1 MASRQITPKGL
12 QELKQELEDLKSRK
26 GEIAE
31 KIKYAKEQGDLKEN
45 SEYQEALN
53 DMQFNERRVAELEDM
68 IRNSEVVEHTEK
80 SNYVTLGSRIKVKGA
95 VGEREFRI
103 VGASEADP
111 TEGKISN
118 ESPLGSAFMHRKAGE
133 EFEVETP
140 GGKSTYTILEI
151 LE

>member
-1 MASRQITPKGL
+1 MTPEGL
-12 QELKQELEDLKSRK
+12 QELKKELEQHKDRK

-31 KIKYAKEQGDLKEN
+31 KIKFAKEQGDLKEN

-53 DMQFNERRVAELEDM
+53 DMQFNERRIAELEDLV
-68 IRNSEVVEHTEK
+68 RNAEVIEHTEK
-80 SNYVTLGSRIKVKGA
+80 SNYVTLGSRIKVKGK
-95 VGEREFRI
+95 VGEREFRM

-111 TEGKISN
+111 TQGKISN

-133 EFEVETP
+133 QFEVETP
-140 GGKSTYTILEI
+140 GGKSTYQILEI

>member
-1 MASRQITPKGL
+1 MANRQMTPEGL
-12 QELKQELEDLKSRK
+12 QELKKELEQHKDRK

-31 KIKYAKEQGDLKEN
+31 KIKFAKEQGDLKEN

-53 DMQFNERRVAELEDM
+53 DMQFNERRIAELEDLV
-68 IRNSEVVEHTEK
+68 RNAEVIEHTEK
-80 SNYVTLGSRIKVKGA
+80 SNYVTLGSRIKVKGK
-95 VGEREFRI
+95 VGEREFRM

-111 TEGKISN
+111 TQGKISN

-133 EFEVETP
+133 QFEVETP
-140 GGKSTYTILEI
+140 GGKSTYQILEI